1 MEVPE
6 IWTRVPY
13 GAEPLREEVLSQR
26 NLPGRCCR
34 EENEFG
40 KPVPGGPKRRN
51 QQDLFLT
58 LPELAQCLCE

>member
-1 MEVPE
+1 MEVTQ

-26 NLPGRCCR
+26 NAQGRCCR
-34 EENEFG
+34 EENEFE
-40 KPVPGGPKRRN
+40 KPGPGEPKRRN
-51 QQDLFLT
+51 KQDLLLV